1 MGAPSSG
8 PTLAHVTGTAPHIG
22 TLGEKH
28 LHAALKRWYS
38 RPGDRIEVPV
48 DRFVVDLVRDD
59 LLIEIQTRGFS
70 SMKQKVTALLEL
82 GWRVRIVHPIALD
95 RWIVKID
102 GDGTELGRRRSPR
115 HGTPIDVFAEL
126 VSFPDLVAHPSL
138 EVHLVLTTEEEYRQ
152 HAPGRAW
159 RRKGWM
165 VIERRLVDVVDTVMI
180 SGVEDLATL
189 IPAGLPET
197 FTTEDLATALGRSRR
212 VAQQMAYCLRGAE
225 VFVPVGKIG
234 NAVQYRRP

>member
-1 MGAPSSG
+1 MTDA
-8 PTLAHVTGTAPHIG
+8 APHIG
-22 TLGEKH
+22 TLREKH

-48 DRFVVDLVRDD
+48 DRYVADLVRDD

-70 SMKQKVTALLEL
+70 SMKQKVAALLEL
-82 GWRVRIVHPIALD
+82 GWRVRIVHPIAMD

-102 GDGTELGRRRSPR
+102 VDGTEIGRRRSPR

-126 VSFPDLVAHPSL
+126 VSFPDLVAHPAL

-159 RRKGWM
+159 RRKGWV

-180 SGVEDLATL
+180 SGVEDLADL
-189 IPAGLPET
+189 IPEGLPET
-197 FTTEDLATALGRSRR
+197 FTTEDLATALGRPRR
-212 VAQQMAYCLRGAE
+212 VAQQMAYCLRTAE
-225 VFVPVGKIG
+225 VLVPVGKIG
-234 NAVQYRRP
+234 NAVQYQQP